1 MTLAAIRK
9 FGRIADVAAPTLIL
23 LASLAL
29 VVALAGV

>member
-1 MTLAAIRK
+1 MTLTAIRK
-9 FGRIADVAAPTLIL
+9 FGRIADVTAPTLIL